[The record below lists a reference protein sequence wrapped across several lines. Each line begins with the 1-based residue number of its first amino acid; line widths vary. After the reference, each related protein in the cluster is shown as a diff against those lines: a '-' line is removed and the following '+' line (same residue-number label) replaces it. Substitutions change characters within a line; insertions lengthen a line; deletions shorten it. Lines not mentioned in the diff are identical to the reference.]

1 MSLSVNI
8 HMCILAFLY
17 QFVVNVKHFLCHI
30 VSFKPLDVLLAFGYS
45 LFSSGCTHKYLFDS
59 FRHAEGVIGLY
70 IYRFV
75 SSRQLPVQ
83 ATTGSPLCI
92 ASMIGSPNP
101 SYLEGYTQ
109 ASAIW

>member
-1 MSLSVNI
+1 
-8 HMCILAFLY
+8 MCILAFLY

-59 FRHAEGVIGLY
+59 FRHAEGVIGFY

-75 SSRQLPVQ
+75 SACFLQ
-83 ATTGSPLCI
+83 T
-92 ASMIGSPNP
+92 ASC
-101 SYLEGYTQ
+101 
-109 ASAIW
+109 ASHYGKSALYRFNDRESESLIS